1 MTELRLP
8 ELAPGMNTATLAA
21 WLRKAGDV
29 VTAGQPVAEIETDKT
44 SVELEAPCAG
54 VLSTLHVPAGTT
66 VAIGA
71 LLAEIDESARIEPV
85 GSAAPLPPSAVGT
98 DTPTSSEAATPHGEP
113 ESSTAEATSGPAARP
128 TTLPGTRERES
139 PRSAAALTP
148 AATHAT
154 TREATPL
161 AARMAQLAGLDLA
174 SLPPT
179 ADNGPLGKA
188 DVDAALGLT
197 SGVRQQVP
205 PLTARPSAPVAPI
218 SSSAGA
224 PYEDRPLSSMRRAT
238 AARLQLAKQT
248 IPHFYLETVV
258 SADALMAARE
268 HANAKRRDGKLTVT
282 DILVFAAAQALRE
295 VPAVNAAWAD
305 EVIRVHGS
313 VDIAVAVNTPKGL
326 VTPVLR
332 RCQDKTLGGLSR
344 ELKTLAA
351 KAREGTL
358 GPAEYTG
365 GSFTISNL
373 GMYDVTSITPI
384 LNPPQCAILG
394 VGAIE
399 TRPVVTNGMVVVG
412 RVMHCTLAADHRVI
426 DGATGAEFLSA
437 LKRWL
442 EEPMAMA
449 LQV

>member
-8 ELAPGMNTATLAA
+8 ELAPGMNTATLAT
-21 WLRKAGDV
+21 WLKKEGDV
-29 VTAGQPVAEIETDKT
+29 VAAGQPVAEIETDKT

-54 VLSTLHVPAGTT
+54 VLAKLHVPAGTT

-71 LLAEIDESARIEPV
+71 LLADIDEAVSTEPSSSAGPLLPSAAMAATPASDASKPRGVSEASTVGTRPGPAAEP
-85 GSAAPLPPSAVGT
+85 APLPRALDGGSSPS
-98 DTPTSSEAATPHGEP
+98 AATPTARAAHG
-113 ESSTAEATSGPAARP
+113 TV
-128 TTLPGTRERES
+128 
-139 PRSAAALTP
+139 
-148 AATHAT
+148 
-154 TREATPL
+154 REATPL
-161 AARMAQLAGLDLA
+161 AARMAQFAGLDLA

-179 ADNGPLGKA
+179 ADNRPLGKA
-188 DVDAALGLT
+188 EVDAALGLT
-197 SGVRQQVP
+197 GGFSRQGRTP
-205 PLTARPSAPVAPI
+205 TATPSAPLTPTT
-218 SSSAGA
+218 SSAVG

-238 AARLQLAKQT
+238 AARLQFAKQT

-295 VPAVNAAWAD
+295 VPAVNAAWA
-305 EVIRVHGS
+305 EEAIRVFGS

-326 VTPVLR
+326 VTPVIR
-332 RCQDKTLGGLSR
+332 QCQNKTLGGLSR

-351 KAREGTL
+351 RAREGTL

-399 TRPVVTNGMVVVG
+399 TRPVVINGALAVG

>member
-139 PRSAAALTP
+139 ARSAAALTP

-154 TREATPL
+154 TPEATPL
-161 AARMAQLAGLDLA
+161 AARMAQFAGLDLT

-179 ADNGPLGKA
+179 ADHRPLGKA
-188 DVDAALGLT
+188 DVDAALGLADGWRESRT
-197 SGVRQQVP
+197 ATVTPSRLVP
-205 PLTARPSAPVAPI
+205 PAA
-218 SSSAGA
+218 SSADGS
-224 PYEDRPLSSMRRAT
+224 YEDRPLSAMRRST

-258 SADALMAARE
+258 SADALMAARAL
-268 HANAKRRDGKLTVT
+268 ANAKRRDGRLTVT
-282 DILVFAAAQALRE
+282 DMLVFAAAQALRD

-399 TRPVVTNGMVVVG
+399 TRPVVTNGVVVVG

>member
-21 WLRKAGDV
+21 WLKNEGDMV
-29 VTAGQPVAEIETDKT
+29 AAGQPVAEIETDKT

-54 VLSTLHVPAGTT
+54 ILAKLHVPAGTT

-71 LLAEIDESARIEPV
+71 LLAEVDEAASSGAERAVAATATRASDAAGLGGVSEV
-85 GSAAPLPPSAVGT
+85 STVAAAPEPTAAPTPVPRAHDAGTPRRTAAPPGVEGIRAV
-98 DTPTSSEAATPHGEP
+98 
-113 ESSTAEATSGPAARP
+113 
-128 TTLPGTRERES
+128 
-139 PRSAAALTP
+139 
-148 AATHAT
+148 
-154 TREATPL
+154 REATPL
-161 AARMAQLAGLDLA
+161 AARMAQFARLDLA
-174 SLPPT
+174 TLPPT
-179 ADNGPLGKA
+179 IGNRPLGRS
-188 DVDAALGLT
+188 DIDAALGLESGARRQTPPPTTTTPPAPLAATT
-197 SGVRQQVP
+197 S
-205 PLTARPSAPVAPI
+205 I
-218 SSSAGA
+218 DGA
-224 PYEDRPLSSMRRAT
+224 PYEERALSSMRRAT
-238 AARLQLAKQT
+238 AARLQQAKQT

-268 HANAKRRDGKLTVT
+268 LANAKRRDGKLTVT
-282 DILVFAAAQALRE
+282 DILTFATAQALRE
-295 VPAVNAAWAD
+295 VPTVNAAWAD
-305 EVIRVHGS
+305 GAIRVFS
-313 VDIAVAVNTPKGL
+313 DIDISVAVNAPKGL
-326 VTPVLR
+326 VTPVIR
-332 RCQDKTLGGLSR
+332 QCQHKTLGGLSK
-344 ELKTLAA
+344 ELKLLAA
-351 KAREGTL
+351 RAREGAL

-365 GSFTISNL
+365 GGFTISNL

-399 TRPVVTNGMVVVG
+399 TRPVVVNGALAVG

-442 EEPMAMA
+442 EEPVAMA